1 MQRAKL
7 PLPLGL
13 IPARAALLQ
22 LAAHTCAHLVLR
34 AQALSTP
41 HNAHRKFRKCSMR
54 LQGALGKYGI
64 ICIEAP
70 THEIYTVGPHFKE
83 ANNFL
88 HPFQL
93 SCARG
98 APLPRSVAVP
108 LTRRGALR
116 GAACNLA
123 RSACRVHDSCMHG
136 CKPM

>member
-1 MQRAKL
+1 MQWAKL

-22 LAAHTCAHLVLR
+22 PAAHTLCSAR
-34 AQALSTP
+34 RRTP
-41 HNAHRKFRKCSMR
+41 HLTTRTVNSTSVHKCSAR
-54 LQGALGKYGI
+54 LQGALGKFGI
-64 ICIEAP
+64 ICIEDLI
-70 THEIYTVGPHFKE
+70 HEIYTVGPHFKE